1 MAKIKTY
8 KVTKE
13 VTDSRG
19 NVYKIFVYGEVAE
32 DNALEGVEVRRVNYQ
47 HGSKKVV
54 SASTEDSVILPLG
67 DNCSPVKKLNFGF
80 AICAPEDEFNEQ
92 KGIEIARK
100 RFSKS
105 PITTQDCRFLKKD
118 MVEAILNQTAEYV
131 AEHELKNF
139 FDRREKDNELREN
152 FHDGEIVT
160 NGEYGESFA
169 IKIGEDGS
177 VGRYSW
183 VFYRIPFGI
192 QFKYAPPYYPKF
204 PPRETRKA
212 TDEERAEIQNYLREH
227 YHNQWDENNKKFI
240 KA

>member
-8 KVTKE
+8 SVTKD
-13 VTDSRG
+13 VADKNG
-19 NVYKIFVYGEVAE
+19 NIYKIFVYGEVVE
-32 DNALEGVEVRRVNYQ
+32 DNALEGVEVRRVSYQ

-54 SASTEDSVILPLG
+54 SDSTEDSIILPLG

-80 AICAPEDEFNEQ
+80 AICAPEDEFNEE

-139 FDRREKDNELREN
+139 FDRREKDNELRDY

-160 NGEYGESFA
+160 DEKYYRKSFA
-169 IKIGEDGS
+169 IKLGEDGS
-177 VGRYSW
+177 VSRYPW
-183 VFYRIPFGI
+183 IFYKTPVSVEFEYNAT
-192 QFKYAPPYYPKF
+192 FYPKSSYGF
-204 PPRETRKA
+204 RKA